1 MMIKFLIPLLI
12 FIPVAAFQLA
22 IVPFIAV
29 QNISPNLIV
38 VLLVFFTLKNGQM
51 YGTFLGFLFGLLFDL
66 ISGGLLGAFMISFT
80 IAGFIAGYFYNEN
93 KLDITTSSFFLT
105 VIVFICAAVSL
116 FLYSSVAN
124 SNSDV
129 RMIYQIIEDGIL
141 PAVYTAVF
149 SIPVVIFNPKKG
161 IE

>member
-1 MMIKFLIPLLI
+1 MIKFLIPLLLL
-12 FIPVAAFQLA
+12 IPVAALQLA
-22 IVPFIAV
+22 VVPFISV
-29 QNISPNLIV
+29 QNISPNLII

-51 YGTFLGFLFGLLFDL
+51 YGTFLGFLFGLIYDL

-93 KLDITTSSFFLT
+93 KLDITTSSFLLT
-105 VIVFICAAVSL
+105 IIVFVCAFVAL
-116 FLYSSVAN
+116 FLYSSVSN
-124 SNSDV
+124 GNSDV
-129 RMIYQIIEDGIL
+129 RLIYQIIEDGIL
-141 PAVYTAVF
+141 PAVYTSIL